1 MAQTV
6 KLKRSA
12 VAGNV
17 PTTSSLELG
26 ELAINTIDGRI
37 FFEKSS
43 SAGYQVKHIITSDS
57 QTTGSLELTGNIS
70 SSFISTGSVGRLETA
85 GSSNIAGNLDVGGT
99 LSVPGFSNLSASL
112 ASAVAGGDN
121 LGNHTATQDINVG
134 GYNIYNLANVTA
146 SGDISGSST
155 AHQLQL
161 VRLVKY

>member
-1 MAQTV
+1 MAQIV

-43 SAGYQVKHIITSDS
+43 SDGYEVKHIITSDS

-70 SSFISTGSVGRLETA
+70 ENINLLLKNSNKFCRFTVPFVVITKGSHIPNFCREK
-85 GSSNIAGNLDVGGT
+85 S
-99 LSVPGFSNLSASL
+99 
-112 ASAVAGGDN
+112 
-121 LGNHTATQDINVG
+121 H
-134 GYNIYNLANVTA
+134 
-146 SGDISGSST
+146 
-155 AHQLQL
+155 
-161 VRLVKY
+161 